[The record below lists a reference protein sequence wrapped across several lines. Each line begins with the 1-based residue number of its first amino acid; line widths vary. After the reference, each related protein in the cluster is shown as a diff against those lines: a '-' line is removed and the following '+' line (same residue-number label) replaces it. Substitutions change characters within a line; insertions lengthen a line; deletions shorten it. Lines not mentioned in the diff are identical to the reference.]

1 MSDVIFQQKA
11 KGIAIK
17 NSALQ
22 SVFGRDGAR
31 CFLLKRSQQKG
42 IFETVAELTTGFYVK
57 PDKLRNAIFL
67 YLSTIEEIEDK
78 WTQATHIGYGVP
90 LSNEIFVFE
99 IQIDQKDE
107 FLPDASNSDY
117 KAFAIRSGKDRYTIV
132 EGGYTL

>member
-1 MSDVIFQQKA
+1 MSDAVFNNFA
-11 KGIAIK
+11 RGMSRL
-17 NSALQ
+17 NTSLQ
-22 SVFGRDGAR
+22 SKFGRDGAR
-31 CFLLKRSQQKG
+31 CFLLRRSQQKG
-42 IFETVAELTTGFYVK
+42 IFETVAELTTGFYVE